1 MVVVV
6 VVVVVGGGG
15 GGGVAV
21 AAAAAIVVAWG
32 TGAVG
37 GDVATLQFRLQGFNG
52 VVFGRKCTICGS
64 LHLFSSSGFSFT
76 FRLSIQDRLFV
87 FFFFFHHVVL

>member
-6 VVVVVGGGG
+6 VVVVVV
-15 GGGVAV
+15 VA
-21 AAAAAIVVAWG
+21 AAAAAIVVAIVAWG
-32 TGAVG
+32 TGVAG